1 MERQKLNKTM
11 VHPLI
16 KGRKYEADESD
27 NEDIKVQEA
36 AMISQMI
43 HQKKK

>member
-1 MERQKLNKTM
+1 MA
-11 VHPLI
+11 HPLI
-16 KGRKYEADESD
+16 KARHHEPDESD
-27 NEDIKVQEA
+27 NEDVKVQEA